1 MLQITL
7 LIFSESS
14 KTSGKKGGKKNT
26 EEEDNDESED
36 DTDDDDND
44 DDIVIIEPGTFS
56 RNIERGTASS
66 LTMFLARPQE
76 NATTGCIV
84 YYLAQLSNTMM

>member
-26 EEEDNDESED
+26 EEDNDESED
-36 DTDDDDND
+36 DTDDDDDD
-44 DDIVIIEPGTFS
+44 DDIVIIEPGTFTEKCQG
-56 RNIERGTASS
+56 NLCIYF
-66 LTMFLARPQE
+66 LTFRKNLS
-76 NATTGCIV
+76 
-84 YYLAQLSNTMM
+84 QLWINTFEYF

>member
-26 EEEDNDESED
+26 EEED
-36 DTDDDDND
+36 DDNSE
-44 DDIVIIEPGTFS
+44 DIVIIEPGTF
-56 RNIERGTASS
+56 TAKCQGNLCIYV
-66 LTMFLARPQE
+66 LTFRKNLSQL
-76 NATTGCIV
+76 CI
-84 YYLAQLSNTMM
+84 NTFEYF

>member
-26 EEEDNDESED
+26 EEEDDDESED

-44 DDIVIIEPGTFS
+44 DDIMIIEPGTF
-56 RNIERGTASS
+56 TAKCQGNLCIYV
-66 LTMFLARPQE
+66 LTFRKNLSQL
-76 NATTGCIV
+76 CI
-84 YYLAQLSNTMM
+84 NTFEYF